1 MLRECGSEGEEARE
15 ALLRECG
22 SEGEGVSK

>member
-1 MLRECGSEGEEARE
+1 MLMECRSEGEEARE

>member
-1 MLRECGSEGEEARE
+1 MLRECRSEGEEARE
-15 ALLRECG
+15 VLLRECG

>member
-1 MLRECGSEGEEARE
+1 MLRECRNEGEEARE

-22 SEGEGVSK
+22 SEGEGVSE

>member
-1 MLRECGSEGEEARE
+1 MLRECRSEGEEARE

-22 SEGEGVSK
+22 SEGEGVSE